1 MAELTLFGRREIT
14 AHIEPLDPTMRVDPV
29 NEENVL
35 KLLQSALPVHGKN
48 RSEIDYLYQYY
59 KGKQDILQR
68 VKVIRPEINN
78 RVVENRANEIVS
90 FKSGYLMGEPVQYV
104 ARGGDRAEVS
114 ENILRLN
121 EYVFAEEKA
130 SKDKELSDWFHI
142 CGVGYRLV
150 LPDDTGE
157 EDEAPFETNVL
168 DPRNTFVI
176 KRDTPDREP
185 LLGVTYVMGER
196 GEIRYSAYSKTRY
209 YEIVSGTGLGDVVG
223 GGLSMIHSVPHVLG
237 EVPIIEYPLNLSR
250 QGAFEIVLPLLNA
263 MNLLDSNRMDDVE
276 QVVQALM
283 VFKNVDISTE
293 DYEQLRQRGAIKV
306 RDIDANT
313 RAEVTYLLNS
323 LNQSQT
329 QTVMDHLYQTM
340 LTICGMP
347 NRNGGSSTSDT
358 GSAVI
363 MRDGWSAAEARAKDA
378 ELMFKQAEKR
388 FLTIVLNICRTF
400 GRFDLRV
407 SQVDIQFTRRNY
419 ENITEKANVLV
430 AMLSNNKI
438 HPRLA
443 FVHCGMFTDPDLAYA
458 QSEAY
463 AKEQANESENNAPDV
478 DGNRDDSAARESG
491 GAESGAGASG
501 AGGSEA
507 EREVEGGQVTS

>member
-1 MAELTLFGRREIT
+1 MNDPVLLGRREIT
-14 AHIEPLDPTMRVDPV
+14 AHVENPESTVDFV
-29 NEENVL
+29 TESNVL
-35 KLLQSALPVHGKN
+35 DILQRALPVHAKN
-48 RSEIDYLYQYY
+48 RAEIDYLYHYY
-59 KGKQDILQR
+59 KGKQDILR
-68 VKVIRPEINN
+68 REKVIRPEICN

-104 ARGGDRAEVS
+104 ARNGDQEDTA

-142 CGVGYRLV
+142 CGLGYRLV

-168 DPRNTFVI
+168 DPRNTFVV

-185 LLGVTYVMGER
+185 LLGVTYVITDTGV
-196 GEIRYSAYSKTRY
+196 IRYSAYSRTRY
-209 YEIVSGTGLGDVVG
+209 FEITSNTGPEMSSALGFSIVR
-223 GGLSMIHSVPHVLG
+223 SESHVLG
-237 EVPIIEYPLNLSR
+237 AVPIIEYPLNLSR
-250 QGAFEIVLPLLNA
+250 QGAFEIVLPLLNT
-263 MNLLDSNRMDDVE
+263 MNLLESNRMDDVE

-283 VFKNVDISTE
+283 LFKNVDISTE
-293 DYEQLRQRGAIKV
+293 DYETLRERGALKV
-306 RDIDANT
+306 RDIDTNT
-313 RAEVTYLLNS
+313 KADVSYLINTLN
-323 LNQSQT
+323 QT
-329 QTVMDHLYQTM
+329 QTQVIMDHLYQTM

-378 ELMFKQAEKR
+378 ELMFKKAEKQ
-388 FLTIVLNICRTF
+388 FLNIVLTICRTF
-400 GRFDLRV
+400 GRFDLRL

-430 AMLSNNKI
+430 SMLSNNKI

-443 FVHCGMFTDPDLAYA
+443 FVHCGMFTDPDLAYSLSAEYAAEREA
-458 QSEAY
+458 QSLERAKLYAGETQDTEETEAP
-463 AKEQANESENNAPDV
+463 NEVETEN
-478 DGNRDDSAARESG
+478 S
-491 GAESGAGASG
+491 
-501 AGGSEA
+501 GSEA
-507 EREVEGGQVTS
+507 S